1 MHTAAHMEAMETARE
16 AKAKLV
22 VSFIMVTGEV
32 DSPEDSSSTSYQVAK
47 YPPDFLSSHWP
58 KCGEVVI

>member
-1 MHTAAHMEAMETARE
+1 M
-16 AKAKLV
+16 LV

-47 YPPDFLSSHWP
+47 HSPDFLSSHWP
-58 KCGEVVI
+58 KSGEVVI